1 MVDWWQ
7 VSFHHR
13 DTTTVFHVNLENKKS
28 VIPFLILKFVI
39 IVRKRKLVF
48 FGASSSIGRKN
59 ARGAMYNG
67 V

>member
-28 VIPFLILKFVI
+28 EIPFLILKLVI

-48 FGASSSIGRKN
+48 LRIVVDR
-59 ARGAMYNG
+59 
-67 V
+67 